1 MARIMNTPHLGIGM
15 TSPRTRT
22 RMVDRLR
29 EKGIAD
35 PRVLA
40 AMAELPRHLFVE
52 NALAHRAY
60 DHRAL
65 PIGHG
70 QTISQP
76 FTVARMTEL
85 LLNGKSPKKVL
96 EIGTGCGY
104 QTAILTKLFP
114 EVYSIERIAALL
126 DRARA
131 NLRAVKQ
138 VRARLQYGDGHL
150 GLPEVAPF
158 DAIIMAAGATHIPP
172 ALLEQL
178 AVGGRVILPLGT
190 QEQFL
195 WMIDKQEDNVQKT
208 RLDPVRFVPLLNGQ
222 Q

>member
-1 MARIMNTPHLGIGM
+1 MNTPQLGIGM

-60 DHRAL
+60 DDDAL

-85 LLNGKSPKKVL
+85 LLNGKSPRKIL

-104 QTAILTKLFP
+104 QTAVLTKLFP

-138 VRARLQYGDGHL
+138 VRARLQHGDGHL
-150 GLPEVAPF
+150 GLPEAAPF
-158 DAIIMAAGATHIPP
+158 DAIIMTAAASHVPP

-178 AVGGRVILPLGT
+178 LPGGRMILPLGT

-195 WMIDKQEDNVQKT
+195 WMIDKQEDGSIQKT

>member
-1 MARIMNTPHLGIGM
+1 MPAGEPIFHTVAAKGVSVTPLQLDLTAHHTLDPLSAWLAHEHPQLGIGM

-29 EKGIAD
+29 EKGITDA
-35 PRVLA
+35 RVLA

-60 DHRAL
+60 DDDAL

-85 LLNGKSPKKVL
+85 LLNGKSPRKIL

-104 QTAILTKLFP
+104 QTAVLTKLFP

-131 NLRAVKQ
+131 NLRAVKRRC
-138 VRARLQYGDGHL
+138 VRGYNMAT
-150 GLPEVAPF
+150 
-158 DAIIMAAGATHIPP
+158 AIWAAGSRP
-172 ALLEQL
+172 
-178 AVGGRVILPLGT
+178 
-190 QEQFL
+190 F
-195 WMIDKQEDNVQKT
+195 
-208 RLDPVRFVPLLNGQ
+208 
-222 Q
+222 

>member
-1 MARIMNTPHLGIGM
+1 M
-15 TSPRTRT
+15 S
-22 RMVDRLR
+22 
-29 EKGIAD
+29 
-35 PRVLA
+35 
-40 AMAELPRHLFVE
+40 
-52 NALAHRAY
+52 
-60 DHRAL
+60 
-65 PIGHG
+65 
-70 QTISQP
+70 
-76 FTVARMTEL
+76 EL
-85 LLNGKSPKKVL
+85 LLASPLKPRKVL

-104 QTAILTKLFP
+104 QTAVLTKLFP

-138 VRARLQYGDGHL
+138 VRARLQHGDGHL
-150 GLPEVAPF
+150 GLPEAAPF
-158 DAIIMAAGATHIPP
+158 DAIIMTAAASHVPP

-178 AVGGRVILPLGT
+178 LPGGRMILPLGT

-195 WMIDKQEDNVQKT
+195 WMIDKQEDGSIQKT

>member
-1 MARIMNTPHLGIGM
+1 MNTPQLGIGM

-35 PRVLA
+35 ARVLA

-60 DHRAL
+60 DDDAL

-85 LLNGKSPKKVL
+85 LLNGKSPRKIL

-104 QTAILTKLFP
+104 QTAVLTKLFP

-138 VRARLQYGDGHL
+138 VRARLQHGDGHL
-150 GLPEVAPF
+150 GLPEAAPF
-158 DAIIMAAGATHIPP
+158 
-172 ALLEQL
+172 
-178 AVGGRVILPLGT
+178 
-190 QEQFL
+190 
-195 WMIDKQEDNVQKT
+195 
-208 RLDPVRFVPLLNGQ
+208 
-222 Q
+222 

>member
-1 MARIMNTPHLGIGM
+1 MNTPQLGIGM

-35 PRVLA
+35 ARVLA
-40 AMAELPRHLFVE
+40 AMAELPRRLFVE

-60 DHRAL
+60 DDDAL

-85 LLNGKSPKKVL
+85 LLNGKSPRKIL

-104 QTAILTKLFP
+104 QTAVLTKLFP

-138 VRARLQYGDGHL
+138 VRARLQHGDGHL
-150 GLPEVAPF
+150 GLPEAAPF
-158 DAIIMAAGATHIPP
+158 DAIIMTAAASHVPP

-178 AVGGRVILPLGT
+178 LPGGRMILPLGT

-195 WMIDKQEDNVQKT
+195 WMIDKQEDGSIQKT